1 MILGSKIHHHKN
13 HPKLSSISF
22 AESLYMIWWLS
33 IKHIM
38 ILIKVSKTKKNNNII
53 IIIIIIIIIT
63 IPITLFLPTRSCW
76 SPEKWLVRSPNR
88 VKHMMLVLWHLR
100 DGGSLEIRDLGLSEN
115 DKKRNGGG
123 RKTRGKTTVV
133 VGKHGENTLKTVE
146 PPKKRG
152 RLQTLGQLDVC
163 SGKYGTLSPAGKQP
177 RQLRKDL
184 LVSKGEVWLR
194 AFFDEG

>member
-38 ILIKVSKTKKNNNII
+38 ILIKVSKTKKNN
-53 IIIIIIIIIT
+53 IIIIIIT

-115 DKKRNGGG
+115 DDNETGGG
-123 RKTRGKTTVV
+123 EKHGGKQRLWWENTGKTHW
-133 VGKHGENTLKTVE
+133 KRLKP
-146 PPKKRG
+146 PPKKGEDCKLLDLGSWG
-152 RLQTLGQLDVC
+152 RI
-163 SGKYGTLSPAGKQP
+163 YWYP
-177 RQLRKDL
+177 RARCDCGPFLMKVKIGL
-184 LVSKGEVWLR
+184 
-194 AFFDEG
+194 FC